1 MESEIENG
9 FLLTKSNHSSAT
21 AFFQE
26 LERVKKKFPNLFRS
40 AMYMGGY
47 WASILEA
54 KLLSSKK
61 SDRELWSKLQKQ
73 GLLKPLW

>member
-1 MESEIENG
+1 MEPEIENG
-9 FLLTKSNHSSAT
+9 FLLKKSNHSSTIGPT

-54 KLLSSKK
+54 KLLSSKNQTENYIK
-61 SDRELWSKLQKQ
+61 
-73 GLLKPLW
+73 